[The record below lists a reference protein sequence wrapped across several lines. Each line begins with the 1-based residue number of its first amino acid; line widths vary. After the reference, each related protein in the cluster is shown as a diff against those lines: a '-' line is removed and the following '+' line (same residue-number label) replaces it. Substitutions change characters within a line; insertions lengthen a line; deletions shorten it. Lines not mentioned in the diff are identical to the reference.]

1 MEKRG
6 QKKKE
11 RRTLPLT
18 QFPRQQTR
26 GPEAHA
32 RMRIAREYSH
42 LPSFAL
48 RCRIFYIP
56 CLEREKQETKKE
68 ETGKKT
74 QTHTQLCRFFNKL
87 KRLQKRDVHLRNI
100 SKSDTK
106 KIKTKKHG
114 YPSRTSG
121 PHHTPPLPRNTH
133 TFLDLRYD

>member
-18 QFPRQQTR
+18 QFPRQQAR
-26 GPEAHA
+26 GPEARA
-32 RMRIAREYSH
+32 RMRTAREYSH

-74 QTHTQLCRFFNKL
+74 HTHAIVPFFQRTK
-87 KRLQKRDVHLRNI
+87 KIAKRDVHLRNI

-121 PHHTPPLPRNTH
+121 PHYTPPLPRNTY